1 MMWHGSILSC
11 CTRSGSNSLFLAF
24 TTNQVFSQKGEI
36 SSSVSCVNYGKF
48 GGLGFLTK
56 LCLGSF
62 LGALGRKLTIYGVRL
77 LPPNMGRLVEVGA
90 LGLLEGHM
98 AVGVGRTLGNV

>member
-1 MMWHGSILSC
+1 M
-11 CTRSGSNSLFLAF
+11 
-24 TTNQVFSQKGEI
+24 
-36 SSSVSCVNYGKF
+36 
-48 GGLGFLTK
+48 TK
-56 LCLGSF
+56 LCLGSGF
-62 LGALGRKLTIYGVRL
+62 GALGRKLTIYGIRL